1 MHLGQ
6 RPPASLKALLGP
18 QRAAALVLL
27 DAPTT
32 AGRLAEA
39 LHTVPAGATHHL
51 RELEAAGLVTR
62 ERRGRY
68 VIVQRTARGTE
79 LLELYD
85 RERAHR
91 GVDAGR
97 RGPGGDRQPSSR
109 ISRRSAAER

>member
-1 MHLGQ
+1 ME
-6 RPPASLKALLGP
+6 PLKALLGP
-18 QRAAALVLL
+18 QRAAALLLL

-51 RELEAAGLVTR
+51 RGLEAAGLVTR
-62 ERRGRY
+62 ERRGQY
-68 VIVQRTARGTE
+68 VIVARTPRGTA

-85 RERAHR
+85 RERQA
-91 GVDAGR
+91 
-97 RGPGGDRQPSSR
+97 SSR

>member
-1 MHLGQ
+1 MHLGE
-6 RPPASLKALLGP
+6 RPPTSLKALLGP

-62 ERRGRY
+62 ERRGQY
-68 VIVQRTARGTE
+68 VIVERTARGTA
-79 LLELYD
+79 LLALYD
-85 RERAHR
+85 RERTHR
-91 GVDAGR
+91 GADPR
-97 RGPGGDRQPSSR
+97 RRSQGDPQSSSR